1 MCLKRFERDRER
13 ERQNSFVKSEVY
25 LQRVVVWIAERGR
38 GQAELQGGFQYI
50 DA

>member
-1 MCLKRFERDRER
+1 MCLKRFERER
-13 ERQNSFVKSEVY
+13 ERQNFLVKSEVY
-25 LQRVVVWIAERGR
+25 LKPVVAWMAERGR